1 MLSRTRVPHPHG
13 ASFSSAV
20 VVETADARWIYVSGQ
35 TLRDE
40 PDRPVPADVGEQT
53 DLCFGKIDDV
63 LGECGATMAD
73 VTQITVYLTDL
84 SDYASVAEARAR
96 AFADELPSSAAVGV
110 STLLGDSVV
119 EISAV
124 AVVARARD

>member
-1 MLSRTRVPHPHG
+1 MLSWTRVPHPKG

-20 VVETADARWIYVSGQ
+20 IVEAGDARWIYVSGQ

-40 PDRPVPADVGEQT
+40 PGRPVPDDVGEQT
-53 DLCFGKIDDV
+53 DLCFRKIEAI

-96 AFADELPSSAAVGV
+96 AFGKELPSSAAVGV

-124 AVVARARD
+124 AVVARAPD